1 MHTVVFNKKTLQFSA
16 FVAKVYQIIENRE
29 KQMGKESEIQYS
41 YYVMEEY
48 LPTDNKGL
56 TI

>member
-1 MHTVVFNKKTLQFSA
+1 MSA
-16 FVAKVYQIIENRE
+16 FVVKVYQIIENIE
-29 KQMGKESEIQYS
+29 KQMGKGSEIQYS
-41 YYVMEEY
+41 YFVMQEY